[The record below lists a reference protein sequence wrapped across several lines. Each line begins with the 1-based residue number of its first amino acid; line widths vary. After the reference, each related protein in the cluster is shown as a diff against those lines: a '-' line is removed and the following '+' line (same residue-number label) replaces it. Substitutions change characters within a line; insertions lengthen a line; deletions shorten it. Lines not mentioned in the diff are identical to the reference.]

1 MATFTAADLEQ
12 LKAKGISQERV
23 EAQLECFRTGFPYLK
38 IDSPSSLGHGIAPV
52 DADLENACLA
62 RWNDFLAD
70 GGDVLKFVPASGAA
84 SRMFKAL
91 FAFVNGTE
99 SVPAEGSPVAQLV
112 ERIGDFAF
120 YKELEAATIRL
131 YGKTPTELVKE
142 GRFKELV
149 GAIILPDMELC
160 PRRCLHS
167 ISMTMEQCAQLWRN
181 SLPRVRR
188 PLPTRMVL

>member
-38 IDSPSSLGHGIAPV
+38 IDSPSSPGHGIAPV

-149 GAIILPDMELC
+149 GAIILPDGLNYGALPKAC
-160 PRRCLHS
+160 LLYTSPSPRD
-167 ISMTMEQCAQLWRN
+167 
-181 SLPRVRR
+181 
-188 PLPTRMVL
+188 